1 MALMILD
8 PSPGKRVDVAPSKR
22 MAFEVFGLGQ
32 SRPEPS
38 AHDGAALSWL
48 VGWHD
53 CRHVDFSKN
62 KAPDCSGADRVR
74 AIFPTTL
81 FLRMR
86 VRTARM
92 FVSLF
97 AMLLSRSR
105 VVLGI
110 FMLPTRMVMF
120 GLMMMMRC
128 CVVMSSGIVMMLLRG
143 MLRRFSHLWVSPC
156 FDGI

>member
-1 MALMILD
+1 LKCSA
-8 PSPGKRVDVAPSKR
+8 SVNRG
-22 MAFEVFGLGQ
+22 
-32 SRPEPS
+32 PEPY
-38 AHDGAALSWL
+38 AHDGAAWSWL

-62 KAPDCSGADRVR
+62 KAPDCSGADKVR
-74 AIFPTTL
+74 AGFPKTL

-120 GLMMMMRC
+120 GVMMMMRC
-128 CVVMSSGIVMMLLRG
+128 CVVMSSGFA
-143 MLRRFSHLWVSPC
+143 RRKRDIGAAVANG
-156 FDGI
+156 DRM

>member
-1 MALMILD
+1 LKCSA
-8 PSPGKRVDVAPSKR
+8 SVNRG
-22 MAFEVFGLGQ
+22 
-32 SRPEPS
+32 PEPY
-38 AHDGAALSWL
+38 AHDGAAWSWL

-62 KAPDCSGADRVR
+62 KAPDCSGADKVR
-74 AIFPTTL
+74 AVFPKTL

-128 CVVMSSGIVMMLLRG
+128 CVVMSSGFA
-143 MLRRFSHLWVSPC
+143 RRKRDIGAAVANG
-156 FDGI
+156 DRM